1 MQANRRTRGVP
12 RTRFALLTGALLASA
27 LAACTQRPEPPRM
40 EEPPLPRVDTTPEIP
55 AETAGPTSR
64 PETLQDTLVLEGM
77 PEPVT
82 LRLYRSPPGFPLP
95 FGTYLPADLVAE
107 PASSGGRD
115 AVHFY
120 ANFGGQRN
128 DAARVEMAVYPEGTT
143 EEGARSALASATGGS
158 LVAEGE
164 RRYPWALAEYAA
176 PTGQVVSRG
185 MLGRH
190 DGRFFHVLVRY
201 PAEFGDGFGPR
212 AAMVLKHWQWEDG
225 SGGLGS

>member
-1 MQANRRTRGVP
+1 
-12 RTRFALLTGALLASA
+12 
-27 LAACTQRPEPPRM
+27 M

-82 LRLYRSPPGFPLP
+82 LRLYRSPPGFPLA

-107 PASSGGRD
+107 PAPSDD

-128 DAARVEMAVYPEGTT
+128 DAARVEMKVYPEGTT
-143 EEGARSALASATGGS
+143 EESARNELASTTGGS
-158 LVAEGE
+158 LVAAGE
-164 RRYPWALAEYAA
+164 RRYPWTLAEYAA
-176 PTGQVVSRG
+176 PSGAVVSRG

-190 DGRFFHVLVRY
+190 DGRFFHLLVRY
-201 PAEFGDGFGPR
+201 PAEFGDGFAPR
-212 AAMVLKHWQWEDG
+212 AAMVMKHWQWEDG